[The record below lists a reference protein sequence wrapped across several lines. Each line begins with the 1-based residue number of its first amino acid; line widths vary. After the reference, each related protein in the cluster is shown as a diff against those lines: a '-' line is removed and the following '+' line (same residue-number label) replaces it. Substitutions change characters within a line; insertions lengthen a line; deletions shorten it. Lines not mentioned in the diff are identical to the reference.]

1 MRVVSIK
8 KEKQNIVE
16 YIIIL
21 LGLVICLAFISI
33 PLIKKL
39 KVGVSLNNNIVQ
51 IGDMSNLNKLIN
63 WLVPCFY
70 NKLKLLII
78 LAFILILTR
87 IGYLIFADKVN
98 IVKDTRTKSYLLNY
112 INKIVV
118 SLYVVITWTLGIL
131 YTPIVII
138 ASFSMPVL
146 FIPLFSLMIDYPL
159 LHNIISF
166 MICHGIIW
174 VLIVLFE
181 WIVSSHFKL
190 ESDSSGFWEL
200 FWFVTTFLVIL
211 CVV

>member
-200 FWFVTTFLVIL
+200 FWFVTTFLAIL